1 MSDGMQKILFDPMK
15 HPEWVAPHSPEWY
28 KQLFEEVGEYRYPWK
43 STFDEPRAEM
53 ILADKITSYLCEGR
67 LLDVGCGHGEFALQF
82 ALNAREV
89 VGIDVVEGFIE
100 TGNKAKSVEN
110 INFLVIDGNGNLS
123 FPNDYFDV
131 AYTKKG
137 PRDWYHEGNRIVKAG
152 GVILGFYHAGSHG
165 ALRELF
171 PGLYSQIPKP
181 EANNILCELNLHE
194 SGLTDIKVELLEEI
208 EYLSTPEDV
217 LIKKCFGQNQKLRE
231 IVWQEC
237 LQDVEGIF
245 NKHATSKGL
254 KIINY
259 YHLLTARAS

>member
-1 MSDGMQKILFDPMK
+1 MSDGLEKILFDPMK
-15 HPEWVAPHSPEWY
+15 HPEWVVPHSPEWY
-28 KQLFEEVGEYRYPWK
+28 KQLFGEVGEYKYPWK

-53 ILADKITSYLCEGR
+53 ILAEKINSSLCEGR
-67 LLDVGCGHGEFALQF
+67 LLDVGCGHGEFAFQF
-82 ALNAREV
+82 ALNAKEV
-89 VGIDVVEGFIE
+89 VGIDVEKGFIE
-100 TGNKAKSVEN
+100 KGNKTKSVEN
-110 INFLVIDGNGNLS
+110 INFLIIDGNGNLP

-137 PRDWYHEGNRIVKAG
+137 PRDWYHEGNRIVRAG
-152 GVILGFYHAGSHG
+152 GTIIGFYHAGSHG

-181 EANNILCELNLHE
+181 EANDILRVLNLHG
-194 SGLTDIKVELLEEI
+194 SGLTDINVELLEEI

-217 LIKKCFGQNQKLRE
+217 LIKKCFGQSKKLRD

-237 LQDVEGIF
+237 LQDVERIF
-245 NKHATSKGL
+245 NKYATSKGL

-259 YHLLTARAS
+259 YHLLTAKAS